1 MLGWWIYHKLARA
14 EKHIDEVEAD
24 IARFLADRPY
34 GLTNDFTPNAD
45 GTVTWTRRAKIEPQG
60 WVGGSIAFPIG
71 DAIHNM
77 RAALDYLAMDLWGHN
92 GRSPTTSHV
101 EFPIY
106 IHRKPARRL
115 RSWLPLRLT
124 APGVA

>member
-60 WVGGSIAFPIG
+60 WVVGSIAFPIG

-77 RAALDYLAMDLWGHN
+77 RALSTTWRWICGDTMD
-92 GRSPTTSHV
+92 
-101 EFPIY
+101 
-106 IHRKPARRL
+106 ARRRRPML
-115 RSWLPLRLT
+115 SFQSIFTESRQDGF
-124 APGVA
+124 GVGFPCV